1 MNTLFLIR
9 HAKSSWKDVTIHD
22 HDRPLNKRGKE
33 NAPRMGDRLKKR
45 LIMPDLIFSSTAL
58 RAKATA
64 NCIGKKINFPIIKIT
79 FLRELYHASP
89 NRLFDCISQAP
100 DQADSIMFFGHNP
113 GLTEL
118 AVNQWNIPILN
129 LPTCG
134 ILKIQFKSD
143 SWKLVGKERISLTTF
158 DYPKNPSPEGITV
171 NLK

>member
-1 MNTLFLIR
+1 MKTLFLVR
-9 HAKSSWKDVTIHD
+9 HAKSSWKDLTIDD

-33 NAPRMGDRLKKR
+33 NAPMMGERLKKR
-45 LIMPDLIFSSTAL
+45 QIMPDLIFCSTAL
-58 RAKATA
+58 RAKTTA
-64 NCIGKKINFPIIKIT
+64 NCICKKINFPIIKIT
-79 FLRELYHASP
+79 FLRDLYHASP
-89 NRLFDCISQAP
+89 NRLFDYISQTP

-134 ILKIQFKSD
+134 ILEIQFKSD
-143 SWKLVGKERISLTTF
+143 SWKLVGKASISSTTF
-158 DYPKNPSPEGITV
+158 DYPKNPNSAGITL

>member
-143 SWKLVGKERISLTTF
+143 SWKLVGKERISSTTF
-158 DYPKNPSPEGITV
+158 DYPKNPSPEGITL

>member
-118 AVNQWNIPILN
+118 AVIQWNIPILN

-143 SWKLVGKERISLTTF
+143 SWKLVGKERISSTTF
-158 DYPKNPSPEGITV
+158 DYPKNPSPEGITL

>member
-1 MNTLFLIR
+1 
-9 HAKSSWKDVTIHD
+9 
-22 HDRPLNKRGKE
+22 
-33 NAPRMGDRLKKR
+33 MGDRLKKR
-45 LIMPDLIFSSTAL
+45 QILPNLIFSSTAL

-134 ILKIQFKSD
+134 ILEIQFKSD

>member
-1 MNTLFLIR
+1 MKTLFLIR
-9 HAKSSWKDVTIHD
+9 HAKSSWKDVTIDD

-33 NAPRMGDRLKKR
+33 NAPMMGDRLKKR
-45 LIMPDLIFSSTAL
+45 QIMPDLIFSSTAL

-89 NRLFDCISQAP
+89 NRLFDSISQAP
-100 DQADSIMFFGHNP
+100 DQAGSIMFFGHNP

-134 ILKIQFKSD
+134 ILEIQFKSD

-158 DYPKNPSPEGITV
+158 DYPKNPSPEGITL

>member
-64 NCIGKKINFPIIKIT
+64 KCIGKKINFPIIKIT

-143 SWKLVGKERISLTTF
+143 SWKLVGKERISSTTF
-158 DYPKNPSPEGITV
+158 DYPKNPSPEGITL

>member
-1 MNTLFLIR
+1 MKTLFLIR

-45 LIMPDLIFSSTAL
+45 QKMPDLIFSSTAL

-64 NCIGKKINFPIIKIT
+64 KCIGKKINFPIIKIT

-143 SWKLVGKERISLTTF
+143 SWKLVGKERISSTTF

>member
-1 MNTLFLIR
+1 
-9 HAKSSWKDVTIHD
+9 
-22 HDRPLNKRGKE
+22 
-33 NAPRMGDRLKKR
+33 
-45 LIMPDLIFSSTAL
+45 MPDLIFSSTAS

-79 FLRELYHASP
+79 FIRELYHASP
-89 NRLFDCISQAP
+89 NRLFDYISQAP

>member
-1 MNTLFLIR
+1 
-9 HAKSSWKDVTIHD
+9 
-22 HDRPLNKRGKE
+22 
-33 NAPRMGDRLKKR
+33 MGDRLKKR